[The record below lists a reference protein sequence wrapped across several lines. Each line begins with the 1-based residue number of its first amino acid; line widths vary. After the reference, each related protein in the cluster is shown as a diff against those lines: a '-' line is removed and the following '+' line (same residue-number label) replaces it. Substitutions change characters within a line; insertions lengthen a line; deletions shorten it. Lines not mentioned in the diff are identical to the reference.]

1 MGRMG
6 VSATKSTFCKVVEL
20 KEGGKL
26 RRLGLAHLD
35 GRGAPEEHRH
45 LLVQVEQV
53 LDETE

>member
-1 MGRMG
+1 MG